1 MNNIDEF
8 LANLP
13 WEVDHAPPPAHKV
26 SEAHYKALDARRMQE
41 NMLAEVRDDLAF
53 EQGREARFDD
63 FSVDEE
69 LEELFWESLEKH
81 GKNW

>member
-1 MNNIDEF
+1 MYLD
-8 LANLP
+8 
-13 WEVDHAPPPAHKV
+13 EVDEYDINLTPPAHKV

-69 LEELFWESLEKH
+69 LEELFWEGLNSKDT
-81 GKNW
+81 